1 MLIHKE
7 EISLSTALGMRIST
21 MLGKRNMSQRKL
33 ADRVQITEQQLSRY
47 ISGDREP
54 KPETIA
60 NIATALKT
68 TSDYLLGI
76 EEGEFNFNQIRRLI
90 ARNASDMSDDEKRE
104 LMDALFG
111 KE

>member
-1 MLIHKE
+1 MSKE
-7 EISLSTALGMRIST
+7 MGARISD
-21 MLGKRNMSQRKL
+21 MLEKRNMSQRKL
-33 ADRVQITEQQLSRY
+33 AERIQITEQQLSRY

-54 KPETIA
+54 KPETVA
-60 NIATALKT
+60 NMATALQT
-68 TSDYLLGI
+68 TSDYLLGL
-76 EEGEFNFNQIRRLI
+76 EEGEFNLNKVRRLI

>member
-1 MLIHKE
+1 MSKE
-7 EISLSTALGMRIST
+7 LGNRISE
-21 MLGKRNMSQRKL
+21 MLEKRNLNQRQL
-33 ADRVQITEQQLSRY
+33 ASRINITEAQLSRY

-54 KPETIA
+54 KPSTLA
-60 NIATALKT
+60 NIATALQT

-76 EEGEFNFNQIRRLI
+76 DDGEFNLNQIRRLI
-90 ARNASDMSDDEKRE
+90 ARNASDLTDDEKRE

>member
-1 MLIHKE
+1 MSKE
-7 EISLSTALGMRIST
+7 MGARISD
-21 MLGKRNMSQRKL
+21 MLEKRNMSQRKL
-33 ADRVQITEQQLSRY
+33 AERIQITEQQLSRY

-54 KPETIA
+54 KPETVA
-60 NIATALKT
+60 NMATALKT
-68 TSDYLLGI
+68 TSDYLLGL

-90 ARNASDMSDDEKRE
+90 ARNANDMNDDEKRE

>member
-1 MLIHKE
+1 MGKE
-7 EISLSTALGMRIST
+7 MGARISE
-21 MLGKRNMSQRKL
+21 MLEKRNMSQRKL
-33 ADRVQITEQQLSRY
+33 AERIRISEQQLSRY

-60 NIATALKT
+60 NIATVLQT
-68 TSDYLLGI
+68 TSDYLLGLD
-76 EEGEFNFNQIRRLI
+76 EGEFNFNQVRRLI
-90 ARNASDMSDDEKRE
+90 ARNASDMSDDEKRK

>member
-1 MLIHKE
+1 MSKKMGE
-7 EISLSTALGMRIST
+7 RISD
-21 MLGKRNMSQRKL
+21 MLEKRNMSQRKL
-33 ADRVQITEQQLSRY
+33 AERIQITEQQLSRY

-54 KPETIA
+54 KPETVA
-60 NIATALKT
+60 NMATALQT
-68 TSDYLLGI
+68 TSDYLLGL
-76 EEGEFNFNQIRRLI
+76 EEGEFNFNKVRRLI

>member
-1 MLIHKE
+1 MSKE
-7 EISLSTALGMRIST
+7 MGARISD
-21 MLGKRNMSQRKL
+21 MLEKRNMSQRKL
-33 ADRVQITEQQLSRY
+33 AERIQITEQQLSRY

-54 KPETIA
+54 KPETVA
-60 NIATALKT
+60 NMATALQT
-68 TSDYLLGI
+68 TSDYLLGL
-76 EEGEFNFNQIRRLI
+76 EEGEFNFNKVRRLI

>member
-1 MLIHKE
+1 MSKE
-7 EISLSTALGMRIST
+7 LGMRIST

-68 TSDYLLGI
+68 TSDYLLGM